1 MSSVVSIWLCLYAL
15 RGSRESLS
23 EENRK
28 ILCDSGLGVRTGN
41 GSDETPEGFEDFYT
55 TSKYSIVG
63 YSSSAHI
70 LSRNTHRRTASWRTL
85 FRVVWDIA
93 AAAKNVAADD
103 KCFVFRMNVGF
114 FFSYIFR
121 PNQRKQRV
129 FLDLYNW

>member
-1 MSSVVSIWLCLYAL
+1 MSSVVSIWLCLYML
-15 RGSRESLS
+15 YGGGESLS
-23 EENRK
+23 GENRK
-28 ILCDSGLGVRTGN
+28 IHCDSGLGVRTGN

-63 YSSSAHI
+63 YNSSAHI

-85 FRVVWDIA
+85 FSRVVGDIA

-114 FFSYIFR
+114 FSHIFFVR
-121 PNQRKQRV
+121 INENN
-129 FLDLYNW
+129 DLYN